1 MNNLILFFNAF
12 LSYIVLFLVIIAVAA
27 VAMFIGIKRRKA
39 QDAKALL
46 EQTAAETE
54 MQSKE

>member
-12 LSYIVLFLVIIAVAA
+12 LSYILLFLVIIAVAA